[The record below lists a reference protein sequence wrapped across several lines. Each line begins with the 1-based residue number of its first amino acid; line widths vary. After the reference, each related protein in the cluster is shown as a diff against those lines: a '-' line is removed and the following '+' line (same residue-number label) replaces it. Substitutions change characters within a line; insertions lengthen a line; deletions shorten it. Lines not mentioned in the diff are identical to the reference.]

1 MLLGQDRSPLPP
13 EFVYLHTCAAFRRI
27 LKRLRRITV
36 RWCARILLAALS
48 ITCASSGIGSGIQDN
63 PARLP
68 ASLIPPIQD
77 YPDQLDT
84 SLQALGRGVGD
95 YLNGAYAA
103 ALEALPGEQAAKN
116 LALGDYVL
124 LYRAKAN
131 LMLERAEEALRLFRL
146 VQARYA
152 DSPLYP
158 DAVLGVCLAQLK
170 LHDSNG
176 ALATL
181 QNPALDGRADAYF
194 CRGRAL
200 EDLGRQQEAKELY
213 LRVYCDFVN
222 SASADQARDRLL
234 ALSPKALASTQNYKS
249 LLVRAD
255 NLLRAGRNREAR
267 TLLLQL
273 QKVRVPEKLSAEKR
287 SLLYADAE
295 YHLGKASVV
304 LPHLRK
310 VTAADPA
317 LHARALYIEG
327 ACYRR
332 LKQEESFLKTRDR
345 ALEMYPKSPYTEQF
359 LSAVASQFDVSNDIE
374 KAQAAYRTLYERFPK
389 GQHAERALW
398 RMSLFSYVQKKPA
411 EAVQGFYRYLRE
423 HRNPTSAIPA
433 IYWMARCYQ
442 GMGDISHASF
452 LLEEVRRLASY
463 SYYSR
468 RASEAEQSLKKSPD
482 GADRP
487 FSGLDFTD
495 VTEAVDAMRLPLSTV
510 AEPSGEAAGILERGR
525 QLMAA
530 DLPDLALSELRS
542 GIRRFPSERSLSYI
556 TSRIYESKDE
566 YFEAIATLRQ
576 AFPDY
581 NDRAIDTLPKEIW
594 QVLFPVKHWQ
604 VISTQAAKYN
614 IDPNLV
620 LGIIR
625 QESSFEEEAR
635 SPANAR
641 GLMQV
646 LPSTGRMIARQAG
659 VRRYSVRKLY
669 TADTNITLGLR
680 HFSSLLQQFGNRE
693 ELALAAYNAG
703 DDRAERWSNEFGLAD
718 MAEFVE
724 RIPFSE
730 TRGYIKQV
738 MTNQAHY
745 ALLTSSLAATER

>member
-1 MLLGQDRSPLPP
+1 MLLGQDRLPLPP
-13 EFVYLHTCAAFRRI
+13 ARVCVCICTAFVRT
-27 LKRLRRITV
+27 LKRLRTIS
-36 RWCARILLAALS
+36 ARRFAGILVAALS
-48 ITCASSGIGSGIQDN
+48 LACPFIGIGGGIQN
-63 PARLP
+63 SPARLP
-68 ASLIPPIQD
+68 ASLNPPTKD
-77 YPDQLDT
+77 YPAQLDS
-84 SLQALGRGVGD
+84 SLQALGRGVED
-95 YLNGAYAA
+95 YLNSGYAA
-103 ALEALPGEQAAKN
+103 ALEALPGEEAAKN
-116 LALGDYVL
+116 MALGDYVL

-131 LMLERAEEALRLFRL
+131 LMLERGDEALRLFRL
-146 VQARYA
+146 VHTRYA
-152 DSPLYP
+152 DSPLYS
-158 DAVLGVCLAQLK
+158 DALLGECLAHLK
-170 LHDSNG
+170 LHDAEA
-176 ALATL
+176 ALAAL
-181 QNPALDGRADAYF
+181 QNPALDGRADAFFY
-194 CRGRAL
+194 RGRAL
-200 EDLGRQQEAKELY
+200 EDLGRQQEANELY
-213 LRVYCDFVN
+213 LRVYCNFVN
-222 SASADQARDRLL
+222 SASADQARERLL
-234 ALSPKALASTQNYKS
+234 ALSPRALSSTQNYKS

-267 TLLLQL
+267 ALLLQL
-273 QKVRVPEKLSAEKR
+273 QKVRAPEKLSGEKR
-287 SLLYADAE
+287 SLLQADAE
-295 YHLGKASVV
+295 YHLGKTAAV
-304 LPHLRK
+304 LPLLRK

-317 LHARALYIEG
+317 LHARALYLEG

-332 LKQEESFLKTRDR
+332 LKREESFLRARDR
-345 ALEMYPKSPYTEQF
+345 ALEIYPKSPYTEQL
-359 LSAVASQFDVSNDIE
+359 LSAVASQFDVSNDME
-374 KAQAAYRTLYERFPK
+374 RAQEAYRSLYERFPK

-398 RMSLFSYVQKKPA
+398 RMSLFAYVRKQPV

-423 HRNPTSAIPA
+423 YPNPASAIPA

-442 GMGDISHASF
+442 SMGDISHASL
-452 LLEEVRRLASY
+452 LLERVLQLAHH

-468 RASEAEQSLKKSPD
+468 RATEAEQSLKKSSN
-482 GADRP
+482 GQDRL
-487 FSGLDFTD
+487 FSGLNFAD
-495 VTEAVDAMRLPLSTV
+495 VTAAVDAIQLPLPAVT
-510 AEPSGEAAGILERGR
+510 EPFGEAARILERGR

-542 GIRRFPSERSLSYI
+542 GIRRFPSERALSYI
-556 TSRIYESKDE
+556 MSRVYESRDE
-566 YFEAIATLRQ
+566 YFEAIAALRH

-581 NDRAIDTLPKEIW
+581 NDRPIETLPKEIW

-604 VISTQAAKYN
+604 VISTQAAKYG

-659 VRRYSVRKLY
+659 VRRYSVGKLY
-669 TADTNITLGLR
+669 VAETNITLGLR

-703 DDRAERWSNEFGLAD
+703 DDRAELWSNEFGLAD

-724 RIPFSE
+724 RVPFSE

-745 ALLTSSLAATER
+745 ALLTPSLAATER